1 VTDDRPADAEDPVA
15 PVEEPVAPVEE
26 TVNGS
31 SDVHEDGVFPPG
43 RVEEARRALEAVL
56 MVVEEPADSGLLAQL
71 LELPTEA
78 VESILEDL
86 AQSYEDQRRG
96 FQLVRV
102 AGGWRFQSHEDCAPY
117 VERFVLSGQSA
128 RLSAAALETLAIVA
142 YKQPISRAQIAAI
155 RGVNVDGVM
164 RTLQQRGYIDE
175 VGRDE
180 GPGLAVLFG
189 TTKEFL
195 ERLGL
200 DEIGQLPSLGD
211 FIPGAEVVEALEHGL
226 RPTEDVL
233 ADHESAD
240 DEARADDH
248 AADDHAADDHAADD
262 HAADDHAADDGPT
275 DGVEPGGPPPT
286 SEE

>member
-1 VTDDRPADAEDPVA
+1 
-15 PVEEPVAPVEE
+15 
-26 TVNGS
+26 
-31 SDVHEDGVFPPG
+31 
-43 RVEEARRALEAVL
+43 
-56 MVVEEPADSGLLAQL
+56 
-71 LELPTEA
+71 
-78 VESILEDL
+78 
-86 AQSYEDQRRG
+86 
-96 FQLVRV
+96 
-102 AGGWRFQSHEDCAPY
+102 
-117 VERFVLSGQSA
+117 
-128 RLSAAALETLAIVA
+128 
-142 YKQPISRAQIAAI
+142 
-155 RGVNVDGVM
+155 
-164 RTLQQRGYIDE
+164 
-175 VGRDE
+175 
-180 GPGLAVLFG
+180 VLFG

-240 DEARADDH
+240 D
-248 AADDHAADDHAADD
+248 